1 MVFLATSLS
10 KPAVKQPGKHEV
22 RVCEAAS
29 WKEKT
34 KGRGAAFGFPGYI
47 TEQTGCETAG
57 KARSA
62 GLRSC
67 FMERENQGTRSGI
80 WKGGCETAGKAR
92 SAGLR
97 SAHSLKQVKSEMLL
111 MRNGRKNARK

>member
-10 KPAVKQPGKHEV
+10 KQAVKQPEKHEV
-22 RVCEAAS
+22 RVCEAAP

-62 GLRSC
+62 S
-67 FMERENQGTRSGI
+67 
-80 WKGGCETAGKAR
+80 
-92 SAGLR
+92 LR

>member
-10 KPAVKQPGKHEV
+10 KPAVKQPEKHEV
-22 RVCEAAS
+22 RVCEAAP
-29 WKEKT
+29 WKEKSGIW
-34 KGRGAAFGFPGYI
+34 KG
-47 TEQTGCETAG
+47 GCKTAG

-62 GLRSC
+62 S
-67 FMERENQGTRSGI
+67 
-80 WKGGCETAGKAR
+80 
-92 SAGLR
+92 LR